1 MTDVSVDDTSV
12 EPMTSSW
19 THRGEDPLAGI
30 VTVTG
35 RGRLPS
41 DVSGELLEV
50 LGDGPRIVVC
60 DLTGMFL
67 DDVGF
72 ATMFVPIGDLL
83 EQWPGT
89 VVLVCVADPSLRE
102 RVRSAGY
109 ARRLVVHSDV
119 ETGLRHVYPLLAP
132 TRRTEVYLP
141 PRPWAARQARGIVSH
156 SLQEWGLSGMAGD
169 AQLIASEL
177 VTNAILHA
185 ATVLRLSVSSADRRA
200 RIDVRDHRGGQP
212 TPRPLASGAL
222 GGRGLHLVR
231 ALALAWGV
239 LPSRRGGKTVW
250 AVLGPG
256 SAEAPPATSTAA

>member
-1 MTDVSVDDTSV
+1 MTDAIVDDNAV

-19 THRGEDPLAGI
+19 PHRGEDPLAGI
-30 VTVTG
+30 VTITG

-41 DVSGELLEV
+41 DVSGELLDV
-50 LGDGPRIVVC
+50 LGDSPRVVVC

-67 DDVGF
+67 DDLGL
-72 ATMFVPIGDLL
+72 ATLFVPIGDILA
-83 EQWPGT
+83 QWPGT
-89 VVLVCVADPSLRE
+89 VVLVCVADPGLRA

-109 ARRLVVHSDV
+109 SRRLVVHHDV
-119 ETGLRHVYPLLAP
+119 ESGLRNVYRLLVP
-132 TRRTEVYLP
+132 TRRTDVYLP
-141 PRPWAARQARGIVSH
+141 PRPWAARQARGIVSQ
-156 SLQEWGLSGMAGD
+156 SLQEWGLSGLAGD

-185 ATVLRLSVSSADRRA
+185 ATVLRLSVSCADGRA
-200 RIDVRDHRGGQP
+200 RIDVRDHRAGRP
-212 TPRPLASGAL
+212 APRPLASGAL

-231 ALALAWGV
+231 ALAVAWGV

-256 SAEAPPATSTAA
+256 SAEAPPLTGTAA